1 MIDQAGSVSAVICV
15 YTFDRLDDVVAAV
28 ASVADQTRPPVEILV
43 VVDHNPPLEGEVE
56 ARTNGRA
63 RIVANKYERGLSG
76 ARNTGVAYAS
86 GDFVMFLDDDA
97 KAHPECLER
106 LLVAFDDPRVI
117 GAGGW
122 IYPAWPS
129 KPRWFPDEFLW
140 TVGCSYRGLAPG
152 PTRNLLG
159 AAMCMRRSLFTRV
172 GGFDS
177 SLGRSASAR
186 LPHGCE
192 ETGFCIR
199 ATQTIENSLFVL
211 EPEAHITHT
220 VTRDRTK
227 LRYFIKRC
235 YAEGLSKARLAASV
249 GSDRSLASE
258 RSYVTK
264 TLARGFLR
272 NLGDLFLRRD
282 PSGFL
287 RASAIGVGL
296 ACTVAGFFVARA
308 NDLAAL
314 GAVPRK
320 SNSQA
325 LAEADQ

>member
-1 MIDQAGSVSAVICV
+1 MIEQTDSVSAVICA

-28 ASVADQTRPPVEILV
+28 ASIANQTRSPVEILV
-43 VVDHNPPLEGEVE
+43 VVDHNPPLEMAVE
-56 ARTNGRA
+56 TRTNRRA
-63 RIVANKYERGLSG
+63 RVVANKYERGLSG
-76 ARNTGVAYAS
+76 ARNTGVDYAS

-97 KAHPECLER
+97 KADPECLER
-106 LLVAFDDPRVI
+106 LLKTFDDPRVI

-122 IYPAWPS
+122 IYPAWPGR
-129 KPRWFPDEFLW
+129 PRWFPDEFLW
-140 TVGCSYRGLAPG
+140 TVGCSYKGLAPG

-159 AAMCMRRSLFTRV
+159 AAMCLRSSLFARV

-177 SLGRSASAR
+177 SLGRSASAH

-199 ATQTIENSLFVL
+199 ATQTIENSLFVI

-220 VTRDRTK
+220 VTPDRTK

-235 YAEGLSKARLAASV
+235 YAEGLSKARLAALV
-249 GSDRSLASE
+249 GSERSLASE

-272 NLGDLFLRRD
+272 NLADPFLRRD

-287 RASAIGVGL
+287 RASAIGIGF
-296 ACTVAGFFVARA
+296 ACTVAGFLVARL
-308 NDLAAL
+308 NDVAAR
-314 GAVPRK
+314 GAVQRRA
-320 SNSQA
+320 NSQA
-325 LAEADQ
+325 LAEVDS